1 MLGRALFYGRDWG
14 DGDEVHVSTPTD
26 EEPWW
31 EIKLKGRDE
40 DEPWFEVRCSEAA
53 VVYENGKVVEIYY

>member
-14 DGDEVHVSTPTD
+14 DGDEVLVSTPTD
-26 EEPWW
+26 AEPWW
-31 EIKLKGRDE
+31 EIKLKGKDE